1 MTQPDLHKELLIAA
15 AEPLLPIE
23 KQLISWSLGTGL
35 VLLGVLVAVNHYFPA
50 HF

>member
-1 MTQPDLHKELLIAA
+1 MAHTEVHKELLVAA

-23 KQLISWSLGTGL
+23 KQLIGWSVGAGL
-35 VLLGVLVAVNHYFPA
+35 ALLVILVIINHYFPA

>member
-1 MTQPDLHKELLIAA
+1 MTHTDVHKELLVAA

-23 KQLISWSLGTGL
+23 KKLIGCSLGTGL
-35 VLLGVLVAVNHYFPA
+35 ALLVILVIINHYFPA